1 MDGIEGVRTLYLKEE
16 TSAVPSFARR
26 IAQTAG
32 TLLRG
37 AAAGVRKAAAVGY
50 RVCYVTG
57 IEVLRIGRAI
67 GRRAARILAPAGRVA
82 HRFIDWAL
90 LRHLRAFAGE
100 CRRIG
105 QKASPSPAVGYPPPS
120 GGIRP
125 WRCCRFCSCLF
136 LAVRR
141 HRKMV
146 VSLLNIA
153 APAAAAFLMVFTLH
167 YWSGVEFG
175 LVVEYGGEK
184 LGYIADESVFDTAA
198 TMAAERVINTDDS
211 FQVER
216 VPKLTLAMVRS
227 DLLLDE
233 SAVCDRICPP
243 PAIPSPKPAA
253 SMGRPVYWGCGIPGG
268 AGRPARR
275 HPRQSPGRFGNRS
288 GAVLQDVKVVDGLYP
303 LTSTISADAMRTH
316 LTAQTVVEK
325 AICGGAGRF
334 PTTGSPASTA

>member
-1 MDGIEGVRTLYLKEE
+1 MYLKEE

-105 QKASPSPAVGYPPPS
+105 QRLRHRRPS
-120 GGIRP
+120 GIRRLP
-125 WRCCRFCSCLF
+125 AASGPGAAADFAPAFF

-153 APAAAAFLMVFTLH
+153 APAAAAFLMSFHAPL
-167 YWSGVEFG
+167 
-175 LVVEYGGEK
+175 L
-184 LGYIADESVFDTAA
+184 
-198 TMAAERVINTDDS
+198 ER
-211 FQVER
+211 
-216 VPKLTLAMVRS
+216 
-227 DLLLDE
+227 
-233 SAVCDRICPP
+233 
-243 PAIPSPKPAA
+243 
-253 SMGRPVYWGCGIPGG
+253 CGIRPGG
-268 AGRPARR
+268 GIRR
-275 HPRQSPGRFGNRS
+275 GKTR
-288 GAVLQDVKVVDGLYP
+288 LY
-303 LTSTISADAMRTH
+303 R
-316 LTAQTVVEK
+316 
-325 AICGGAGRF
+325 G
-334 PTTGSPASTA
+334 